1 MHEPS
6 YTSIWSKRS
15 EVQNGTHLGSGR
27 KSHDEFTASTKTWRS
42 VMATKQ
48 ISVER
53 FTITSAK
60 PFSEV
65 VKALEASVGHPNM
78 STFTND
84 VASAK
89 SYTDLEKVIHA
100 ATGASG
106 LMQFMRLDLGEIV
119 RKERGDT
126 APHSLRYLIGNPLIM
141 KQMLEHS
148 PDAGSYA
155 PVTVLVDERP
165 EGVMLSYDRMAS
177 FLAPYGNDE
186 AVKVA
191 LDLDAKIETLLT
203 KA

>member
-1 MHEPS
+1 MDRWKMRKLS
-6 YTSIWSKRS
+6 YTSIWSKTS
-15 EVQNGTHLGSGR
+15 EGQNETHLGSGR
-27 KSHDEFTASTKTWRS
+27 KSYDEFTESSKTCRS

-78 STFTND
+78 SMFTND

-89 SYTDLEKVIHA
+89 SYADLEKVIHA

-106 LMQFMRLDLGEIV
+106 VMQFMRFDLGEIV
-119 RKERGDT
+119 RKERGEN
-126 APHSLRYLIGNPLIM
+126 APRSLRYLIGNPLIM
-141 KQMLEHS
+141 KQMLERS

-155 PVTVLVDERP
+155 PVTILVDER
-165 EGVMLSYDRMAS
+165 
-177 FLAPYGNDE
+177 
-186 AVKVA
+186 
-191 LDLDAKIETLLT
+191 LDGCGSPTTEWRAF
-203 KA
+203 